1 MFGFVTQFNCQQTK
15 IQQYQLTIIHKFVFL
30 TKSIPIM
37 QFKHPEI
44 LYFLFLLV
52 IPILVH
58 LFQLRRFKKEYF
70 TNVRF
75 LKELSIQTRKSSR
88 IKKWLLL
95 ATRLL
100 LLSFIII
107 AFAQPFFKA
116 KDTKNN
122 TNEMYIV
129 LDNSFSMQAKGQ
141 KGELLKR
148 AIQELLENTP
158 ENQTFS
164 LITNSQ
170 TFWNTDIKSI
180 RGELQ
185 NLKYSALPFQLE
197 SAMAKIKSRKSVFN
211 KDIVVITD
219 AVGLEPKQLK
229 SIDNDFN
236 TYFIVPE
243 AEQKNNASIDSV
255 FIHQTLDDFYEI
267 GLKLSSFGEN
277 DKELPVALYN
287 QNKLIAKTLTKL
299 ETKDKTIYFTIPK
312 KDFHG
317 YASIIDKGLEYDNTL
332 FFSISKPKKS
342 NIISIGQPEKSN
354 FLSRIYTNDE
364 FNFNNFAI
372 GTLDY
377 NSLEKQDAI
386 VLNELDEIPQALQ
399 TTLKSFVEKGGNLIL
414 IPSAKTSLGNI
425 NSFLGNFGNIQFKA
439 LENKE
444 KLVAK
449 INFNHPLFSGVFEN
463 KINNFQYPKTKT
475 SYGIASSNP
484 AALYY
489 EDQTPFLTSINNP
502 TSSVYVFT
510 ASINLENSNFQ
521 QSPLIVPTFYKMGIN
536 NLNNGITTRT
546 IGKNNP
552 FLVDVTLSKDEILK
566 VKNDL
571 ETFIPVQQI
580 MNDKVKLTFNDFP
593 VQAGN
598 FGIYNQKEQL
608 QDISFNY
615 NRTESNLALTNEN
628 ALSEYKTIDSISTV
642 FNTLHTDRTDNQIW
656 KWFVIFALLF
666 LVTEM
671 AIIRFV
677 K

>member
-1 MFGFVTQFNCQQTK
+1 
-15 IQQYQLTIIHKFVFL
+15 
-30 TKSIPIM
+30 M

-75 LKELSIQTRKSSR
+75 LKELSIQTRKSSK

-100 LLSFIII
+100 LLTCIII

-116 KDTKNN
+116 KNSIN
-122 TNEMYIV
+122 SANEMYIV

-148 AIQELLENTP
+148 AVQELLENTP

-164 LITNSQ
+164 LITNSE

-180 RGELQ
+180 RTELQ

-197 SAMAKIKSRKSVFN
+197 SAMAKIKSRKSAFN
-211 KDIVVITD
+211 KDIIVITD
-219 AVGLEPKQLK
+219 AVGLEAKQLK
-229 SIDNDFN
+229 SINSDFN
-236 TYFIVPE
+236 TYFIIPE
-243 AEQKNNASIDSV
+243 AEQKNNTAIDSV
-255 FIHQTLDDFYEI
+255 FIHQNLDNFYEI
-267 GLKLSSFGEN
+267 GLNLSAFGEKN
-277 DKELPVALYN
+277 KDIPVALYN
-287 QNKLIAKTLTKL
+287 QNKLIAKTQTKF
-299 ETKDKTIYFTIPK
+299 ETNKKTIYFTIPK

-317 YASIIDKGLEYDNTL
+317 YASITDNGLEYDNN
-332 FFSISKPKKS
+332 FYFSISKPKKN
-342 NIISIGQPEKSN
+342 NIISIGTAEKSN

-364 FNFNNFAI
+364 FNFNNFDIAS
-372 GTLDY
+372 LDY
-377 NSLEKQDAI
+377 NAVEKQDAI

-399 TTLKSFVEKGGNLIL
+399 TTLKSFVEKSGNLIF
-414 IPSAKTSLGNI
+414 IPSAKTSTANI
-425 NSFLGNFGNIQFKA
+425 NPFLKIFGNLQFKS

-444 KLVAK
+444 KQITK

-475 SYGIASSNP
+475 SFGIASTNP
-484 AALYY
+484 AVLYY
-489 EDQTPFLTSINNP
+489 EDQTAFLTSINNP
-502 TSSVYVFT
+502 ISAVYLFT
-510 ASINLENSNFQ
+510 APINLENSNFQ
-521 QSPLIVPTFYKMGIN
+521 QSPLIVPTFYKMGISN
-536 NLNNGITTRT
+536 GNNGVNALSISD
-546 IGKNNP
+546 NNP
-552 FLVDVTLSKDEILK
+552 FYVDANLSKEEILK
-566 VKNDL
+566 IKNDT

-580 MNDKVKLTFNDFP
+580 LNGKVKMMFNDLP
-593 VQAGN
+593 QQAGN
-598 FGIYNQKEQL
+598 FGVFNKAENIKN
-608 QDISFNY
+608 ISFNY
-615 NRTESNLALTNEN
+615 DRAESDLDKVNES
-628 ALSEYKTIDSISTV
+628 ALSDYKTIDSVNTV
-642 FNTLHTDRTDNQIW
+642 FNSIQTDRTDNQIW

>member
-1 MFGFVTQFNCQQTK
+1 
-15 IQQYQLTIIHKFVFL
+15 
-30 TKSIPIM
+30 M

-100 LLSFIII
+100 LLSCIII

-116 KDTKNN
+116 KVTKNN

-180 RGELQ
+180 RTELQ
-185 NLKYSALPFQLE
+185 NLKYNALPFQLE

-211 KDIVVITD
+211 KDVVVITD

-277 DKELPVALYN
+277 NKELPVALYN

-299 ETKDKTIYFTIPK
+299 ETKDQTIYFTIPK

-317 YASIIDKGLEYDNTL
+317 YASIIDNGLEYDNTL
-332 FFSISKPKKS
+332 FFSISKPKKI

-414 IPSAKTSLGNI
+414 IPSSKTSLDNI

-489 EDQTPFLTSINNP
+489 EDQTPFLTSISNP

-536 NLNNGITTRT
+536 NLNNGITVRT

-552 FLVDVTLSKDEILK
+552 LLVDVTLSKDEILK

-598 FGIYNQKEQL
+598 FGIYNQKEHL

-628 ALSEYKTIDSISTV
+628 TLSEYKIIDSISTV
-642 FNTLHTDRTDNQIW
+642 FNTLQTDRTDNQIW

>member
-1 MFGFVTQFNCQQTK
+1 
-15 IQQYQLTIIHKFVFL
+15 
-30 TKSIPIM
+30 M

-100 LLSFIII
+100 LLSCIII

-180 RGELQ
+180 RTELQ
-185 NLKYSALPFQLE
+185 NLKYNALPFQME

-211 KDIVVITD
+211 KDVVVITD

-332 FFSISKPKKS
+332 FFSVSKPKKS

-414 IPSAKTSLGNI
+414 IPSSKTSLGNI
-425 NSFLGNFGNIQFKA
+425 NSFIGNFGNIQLKT

-484 AALYY
+484 AALYH

-598 FGIYNQKEQL
+598 FGIYNQKERL

-615 NRTESNLALTNEN
+615 NRTESNLNLTNEN

>member
-1 MFGFVTQFNCQQTK
+1 
-15 IQQYQLTIIHKFVFL
+15 
-30 TKSIPIM
+30 M

-44 LYFLFLLV
+44 LYYLFLLV

-75 LKELSIQTRKSSR
+75 LKELSIQTRKSSK

-100 LLSFIII
+100 LLTCIII

-116 KDTKNN
+116 KDSKNSS
-122 TNEMYIV
+122 NEMYIV

-164 LITNSQ
+164 LITNSE

-180 RGELQ
+180 RTELQ

-197 SAMAKIKSRKSVFN
+197 SAMAKIKSRKSAFN
-211 KDIVVITD
+211 KDVILITD
-219 AVGLEPKQLK
+219 AVGLEPSQLK
-229 SIDNDFN
+229 SIDSDFN
-236 TYFIVPE
+236 TYFIIPK
-243 AEQKNNASIDSV
+243 AENENNASIDSV

-267 GLKLSSFGEN
+267 GVKISAFGEESK
-277 DKELPVALYN
+277 DPSDSEQAKQVPVALYN
-287 QNKLIAKTLTKL
+287 ENKLIAKTLTKL
-299 ETKDKTIYFTIPK
+299 ETKQKTIYFTIPK

-317 YASIIDKGLEYDNTL
+317 YVSIIDKGLEYDNTL
-332 FFSISKPKKS
+332 YFSISKPEKN

-354 FLSRIYTNDE
+354 FLSRIYTSDE
-364 FNFNNFAI
+364 FIFNNFSI
-372 GTLDY
+372 ETLDY
-377 NSLEKQDAI
+377 NSLEEQDAI

-399 TTLKSFVEKGGNLIL
+399 TTLKSFSEKGGNLII
-414 IPSAKTSLGNI
+414 IPSEK
-425 NSFLGNFGNIQFKA
+425 NSVSNLNQFLKSFGNIQFKA
-439 LENKE
+439 LENNE
-444 KLVAK
+444 KLITK
-449 INFNHPLFSGVFEN
+449 INFNHPLFRGVFEN
-463 KINNFQYPKTKT
+463 KIDNFQYPKTKK
-475 SYGIASSNP
+475 SFGIVSPNP

-489 EDQTPFLTSINNP
+489 EDQTAFLISINNP
-502 TSSVYVFT
+502 PDASESVVYIF
-510 ASINLENSNFQ
+510 AAPINLENSNFQ
-521 QSPLIVPTFYKMGIN
+521 QSPLIVPSFYKMA
-536 NLNNGITTRT
+536 LNNQNNGVNAIT
-546 IGKNNP
+546 IGNNSP
-552 FLVDVTLSKDEILK
+552 FLVDTNLSKDNILN
-566 VKNDL
+566 VKNDG

-580 MNDKVKLTFNDFP
+580 LNNKVKMTFNDFP
-593 VQAGN
+593 GQAGN
-598 FGIYNQKEQL
+598 YGIYNQKERL
-608 QDISFNY
+608 QNISFNY
-615 NRTESNLALTNEN
+615 NRTESDLAQANEN
-628 ALSEYKTIDSISTV
+628 ALSNYKTIDSISTV
-642 FNTLHTDRTDNQIW
+642 FDTLQTDRTDSQIW

-666 LVTEM
+666 LLTEM

>member
-100 LLSFIII
+100 LLSCIII

-180 RGELQ
+180 RTELQ

-332 FFSISKPKKS
+332 FFSVSKPKKI

-414 IPSAKTSLGNI
+414 IPSSKTSLDNI

-475 SYGIASSNP
+475 SFGIASSNP

-598 FGIYNQKEQL
+598 FGIYNQKEHL

>member
-1 MFGFVTQFNCQQTK
+1 
-15 IQQYQLTIIHKFVFL
+15 
-30 TKSIPIM
+30 M

-75 LKELSIQTRKSSR
+75 LKELSIQTRKSSK

-100 LLSFIII
+100 LLTCIII
-107 AFAQPFFKA
+107 AFAKPFFKA
-116 KDTKNN
+116 KDSKNSS
-122 TNEMYIV
+122 NEMYIV

-148 AIQELLENTP
+148 AVQELLENTP

-164 LITNSQ
+164 LITNSE
-170 TFWNTDIKSI
+170 TFWNSDIKSI
-180 RGELQ
+180 RTELQ

-197 SAMAKIKSRKSVFN
+197 SAMAKIKSRKSAFN
-211 KDIVVITD
+211 KDVVVITD
-219 AVGLEPKQLK
+219 ALGLESKQLK
-229 SIDNDFN
+229 SIDKDFN
-236 TYFIVPE
+236 TYFIIPE
-243 AEQKNNASIDSV
+243 AEQKNNASLDSV

-267 GLKLSSFGEN
+267 GLKLSTFGEK
-277 DKELPVALYN
+277 DKQIPVALYN
-287 QNKLIAKTLTKL
+287 QNKLIAKTLTKFD
-299 ETKDKTIYFTIPK
+299 TKEKTIYFTIPK

-317 YASIIDKGLEYDNTL
+317 YASITDNGLEYDNNL
-332 FFSISKPKKS
+332 YFSISKPKK
-342 NIISIGQPEKSN
+342 NNVISIETAEKSN

-364 FNFNNFAI
+364 FNFNNFKI
-372 GTLDY
+372 ETLDY
-377 NSLEKQDAI
+377 NSIEKQNTI

-399 TTLKSFVEKGGNLIL
+399 TTLKSFVEKGGNLVL
-414 IPSAKTSLGNI
+414 IPSAKASTANLNP
-425 NSFLGNFGNIQFKA
+425 FLRIFGNIQFKS

-444 KLVAK
+444 KLVTK

-475 SYGIASSNP
+475 SFGIAGSNP

-489 EDQTPFLTSINNP
+489 EDQTAFLTSISNP
-502 TSSVYVFT
+502 ISSVYIFT
-510 ASINLENSNFQ
+510 APINGENSNFQ

-536 NLNNGITTRT
+536 NQNNGVIALN
-546 IGKNNP
+546 IGNNNP
-552 FLVDVTLSKDEILK
+552 FLVDATLSKDEILK
-566 VKNDL
+566 VKNET

-580 MNDKVKLTFNDFP
+580 LNDKVKMTFNDFP
-593 VQAGN
+593 EQAGN
-598 FGIYNQKEQL
+598 FGIYNQNERVQN
-608 QDISFNY
+608 ISFNY
-615 NRTESNLALTNEN
+615 NRTESDLAQANKK
-628 ALSEYKTIDSISTV
+628 ALSDYKTIDSIETV
-642 FNTLHTDRTDNQIW
+642 FNSLQTERTDSQIW

-666 LVTEM
+666 LVNEM